1 MNSWGAMLR
10 RIWLVNTNSPI
21 HIKPSHQKNHLLKW
35 RWEWMNEWMNT
46 NMKEAD
52 NRIWKTW
59 NPSHVQNDQNL
70 VPLRNSSVS
79 SLWMMVNV
87 ESRIG
92 SFTRVWII
100 IWLLKSQSAICIHEG
115 PMILQFQE
123 EKMVSNSILC
133 FFFMNFMLYVLPHCF
148 LFTSKF
154 TLLI

>member
-1 MNSWGAMLR
+1 
-10 RIWLVNTNSPI
+10 
-21 HIKPSHQKNHLLKW
+21 
-35 RWEWMNEWMNT
+35 MNEWMNT

-92 SFTRVWII
+92 SFTGVWTNIK
-100 IWLLKSQSAICIHEG
+100 LLKSQSAICIHEG

-133 FFFMNFMLYVLPHCF
+133 FFFHELHVVCTTTLFSLYFKVHATHLREGRGKIQIVFITHKYEHHVIPWQQC
-148 LFTSKF
+148 
-154 TLLI
+154 